1 MFAAYNSCSLTQR
14 VTGKTLPVY
23 FTEAA
28 TTLVN
33 WTHLDM
39 VIHVKGLV
47 PLPDDPKYAN
57 SLLLVSGK
65 RIVPLRASQRPYR
78 MLICYVTD

>member
-1 MFAAYNSCSLTQR
+1 M
-14 VTGKTLPVY
+14 
-23 FTEAA
+23 
-28 TTLVN
+28 N

-47 PLPDDPKYAN
+47 PLPDDPKYDN